1 MINLPANLGIGGAV
15 QTGYKYAR
23 LKGYDI
29 AVQVDA
35 DGQHDPAFLGKM
47 ADAIINEHA
56 DMVIGSRFLEKK
68 VFSHQNKAGGNRL
81 FYRAYKAPYR
91 NENYGSH
98 IRTQDD

>member
-35 DGQHDPAFLGKM
+35 DGQHDPAFLGKWRIQLSM
-47 ADAIINEHA
+47 NMQIW
-56 DMVIGSRFLEKK
+56 L
-68 VFSHQNKAGGNRL
+68 
-81 FYRAYKAPYR
+81 
-91 NENYGSH
+91 
-98 IRTQDD
+98 